1 MEVVNRTLGA
11 ILGSMVKRK
20 MTSWEEHLP
29 LIEFA
34 YNRVVHSSTGI
45 TPFEYVY
52 GLNLLTLLD
61 LMPLPSDLMIS
72 LDGSKRADSMKKLYK
87 KV

>member
-11 ILGSMVKRK
+11 MLRSMVKGK

-34 YNRVVHSSTGI
+34 YNNSYYARIGMA
-45 TPFEYVY
+45 PFEPFY
-52 GLNLLTLLD
+52 GRRYRS
-61 LMPLPSDLMIS
+61 PI
-72 LDGSKRADSMKKLYK
+72 G
-87 KV
+87 